1 MENITIRESTYDD
14 IPSLLELLDE
24 LGRPK
29 PQTDNELE
37 KFTTLLKNYMQEDDK
52 KILVAQIDNSK
63 IIGMISMVFLSR
75 LNQNTSEMYVPELI
89 VSQNYHSKG
98 IGKKLLNFSI
108 KLGKEKKCHRIR
120 LESGNQRIES
130 HKFYKHLGFEDSSI
144 FFTKNL

>member
-1 MENITIRESTYDD
+1 MENISIRESTYDD
-14 IPSLLELLDE
+14 IPSLLELLYE

-29 PQTDNELE
+29 PQKDNELE
-37 KFTTLLKNYMQEDDK
+37 KFTALLKNYMQEDDK
-52 KILVAQIDNSK
+52 KILVAQIVNSK
-63 IIGMISMVFLSR
+63 IIGMISIVFLSR

-120 LESGNQRIES
+120 LESGNQRLES

>member
-14 IPSLLELLDE
+14 IPSLLELLYE

-37 KFTTLLKNYMQEDDK
+37 KFTALLKNYIQEDDK
-52 KILVAQIDNSK
+52 KILVAQIENSK

-75 LNQNTSEMYVPELI
+75 LNQNTLEMYVPELI

-98 IGKKLLNFSI
+98 IGKKLINFSI
-108 KLGKEKKCHRIR
+108 ELGKEKKCHRIR

-130 HKFYKHLGFEDSSI
+130 HKFYKHLGFENSSI

>member
-1 MENITIRESTYDD
+1 MENITIRESTHDD
-14 IPSLLELLDE
+14 IPSLLELLYE

-29 PQTDNELE
+29 SQKDNELE
-37 KFTTLLKNYMQEDDK
+37 KFTKLLKNYMQEDDK
-52 KILVAQIDNSK
+52 KILVAQIENSK

-75 LNQNTSEMYVPELI
+75 LNQNTFEMYVPELI
-89 VSQNYHSKG
+89 VLQNYRSKG
-98 IGKKLLNFSI
+98 IGKKLINFSI
-108 KLGKEKKCHRIR
+108 ELGKEKKCHRIR

>member
-29 PQTDNELE
+29 PQKDNELE
-37 KFTTLLKNYMQEDDK
+37 EFTALLKNYMQEDDK

-98 IGKKLLNFSI
+98 IGKKLINFSI
-108 KLGKEKKCHRIR
+108 ELGKEKKCHRIR

-130 HKFYKHLGFEDSSI
+130 HKFYKHLGFEDSSV

>member
-1 MENITIRESTYDD
+1 MENITIREPTYDD

-52 KILVAQIDNSK
+52 KILVAQIDNSN

>member
-14 IPSLLELLDE
+14 IPSLLELLYE

-29 PQTDNELE
+29 PQKNNELE
-37 KFTTLLKNYMQEDDK
+37 KFTKLLKNYMQEDDK

-75 LNQNTSEMYVPELI
+75 LNQNTLEMYVPELI

-98 IGKKLLNFSI
+98 IGKKLINFSI
-108 KLGKEKKCHRIR
+108 KLGKEKQCHRIR
-120 LESGNQRIES
+120 LESGNQRVES

>member
-29 PQTDNELE
+29 PQKDNDLE
-37 KFTTLLKNYMQEDDK
+37 KFTALLKNYMQEDDK

-89 VSQNYHSKG
+89 VSQNYRSKG
-98 IGKKLLNFSI
+98 IGKKLINFSI
-108 KLGKEKKCHRIR
+108 ELGKEKKCHRIR